1 MKEITT
7 LYKFGFEYKNVL
19 YGWKD
24 KKLYKLPYTLN
35 KRSYQLKEIPCYCF
49 KSTML
54 YNIQREKLTINKLK
68 LLTKEINFKIVG
80 VDNSVPF

>member
-35 KRSYQLKEIPCYCF
+35 KRSYQLKEIPYYCF
-49 KSTML
+49 KSTMI
-54 YNIQREKLTINKLK
+54 YNVQRKKLTINKLK
-68 LLTKEINFKIVG
+68 MLTKEINFKIVG

>member
-24 KKLYKLPYTLN
+24 KKLYKLPCTLN
-35 KRSYQLKEIPCYCF
+35 NRSYQLKEIPYYCF
-49 KSTML
+49 KSTMV
-54 YNIQREKLTINKLK
+54 YNVQRNKLTVNKLK
-68 LLTKEINFKIVG
+68 LLTKEINFRIVG

>member
-7 LYKFGFEYKNVL
+7 LYKFGFKYKNVL

-24 KKLYKLPYTLN
+24 KKLFKLPHTLN
-35 KRSYQLKEIPCYCF
+35 SRSYQLKEIPYYCF
-49 KSTML
+49 KSTMV
-54 YNIQREKLTINKLK
+54 YNVQREKLTINKLK
-68 LLTKEINFKIVG
+68 LLTKEINFKIVR